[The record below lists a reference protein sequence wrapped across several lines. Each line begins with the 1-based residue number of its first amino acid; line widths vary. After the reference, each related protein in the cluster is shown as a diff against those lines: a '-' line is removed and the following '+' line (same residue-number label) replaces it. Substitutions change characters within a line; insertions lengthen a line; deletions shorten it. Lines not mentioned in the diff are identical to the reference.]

1 MAPQT
6 PPDTLSVPAKLTFLR
21 WNVTRRQW
29 VWSAIII
36 FGMIAVFGTYEALNF
51 PAGVAVAVL
60 LALRPL
66 RRRARPCG
74 SPTTP
79 RSTPFGGATYA
90 AGETHVRSAQ
100 LAGCETALRPAT
112 LARLQHLHDHVS
124 VDAHPQSG
132 SGRSAGWSRSVFPAS
147 SVCYLRRLVLLLS
160 DRGFARPG
168 GPGRCEG
175 REFSTTSPA
184 LCGAM
189 MPFNGFP
196 SGHITWTVIFLISLW
211 RLRHAIPKTAWIIM
225 IWISLV
231 IPATVMLR
239 QHYLMD
245 VYAGIFLGFAT
256 YWAVMFVVERPK
268 LAPSMEGR
276 CSCQWPRSKAK
287 LPPMGSSPHP
297 TELRGEE
304 SSWATTSTSPPL
316 PRRTSRRSG
325 PSWWA
330 AASPPSP
337 LRPT

>member
-51 PAGVAVAVL
+51 PPPAWRWPSFWPYDPSGVGHVL
-60 LALRPL
+60 RQPYD
-66 RRRARPCG
+66 
-74 SPTTP
+74 PTFDP
-79 RSTPFGGATYA
+79 PFGGATYA
-90 AGETHVRSAQ
+90 AGETHTFVLRSWLDAKLPYVPQ
-100 LAGCETALRPAT
+100 LSPVYSTFMIMCPLMPI
-112 LARLQHLHDHVS
+112 LNLWV
-124 VDAHPQSG
+124 G
-132 SGRSAGWSRSVFPAS
+132 SF
-147 SVCYLRRLVLLLS
+147 RRLVTVGVSCIVSLLICDVSFFFFQTEVLRDQAAQDVAKGGS
-160 DRGFARPG
+160 FIDNFA
-168 GPGRCEG
+168 
-175 REFSTTSPA
+175 
-184 LCGAM
+184 GAVWGNDA
-189 MPFNGFP
+189 PFNGFP

-268 LAPSMEGR
+268 LAPSMEG
-276 CSCQWPRSKAK
+276 PLLVPVAAI
-287 LPPMGSSPHP
+287 
-297 TELRGEE
+297 EGE
-304 SSWATTSTSPPL
+304 
-316 PRRTSRRSG
+316 
-325 PSWWA
+325 A
-330 AASPPSP
+330 AANGQQPPP
-337 LRPT
+337 N